1 MLFAVD
7 IDGTIAKHEP
17 GEKSL
22 IRYLNR
28 ELGLGISASRLAEF
42 RCSSLRVK
50 ENRTIIHGF

>member
-7 IDGTIAKHEP
+7 IDGTMAEHEP

-28 ELGLGISASRLAEF
+28 ELG
-42 RCSSLRVK
+42 
-50 ENRTIIHGF
+50 NMQRTTIHGF